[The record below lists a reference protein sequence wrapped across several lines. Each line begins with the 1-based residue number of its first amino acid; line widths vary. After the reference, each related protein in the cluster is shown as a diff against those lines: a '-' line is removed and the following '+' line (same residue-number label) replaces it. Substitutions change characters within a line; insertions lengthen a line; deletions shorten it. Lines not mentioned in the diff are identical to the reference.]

1 MPGGAAAPQPA
12 AWHLCL
18 LALHR
23 STAGQACT
31 CRMGA
36 CASPPGGGKGLHSG
50 AARSAAPKPMQHA
63 CQPARRTHRRLRG
76 PPPEVDAAPASSR
89 AGTALSA
96 GAPSAGVLGSP
107 PAVSSSVQ
115 PRPSSTAAC
124 ACAPPGAGGGAAPR
138 SAAPVRPP
146 LQPPSSPDMDAS
158 TAAHTPLLRATG
170 LRRAGRP
177 RRAVAPKQ
185 ERTSMLGGVMRW
197 RFMSRSLCMQWNSR
211 A

>member
-115 PRPSSTAAC
+115 PRPSSARRSNDAVR
-124 ACAPPGAGGGAAPR
+124 ALRLGAPHLSVRRLHRLGSIHRRPSARAPR
-138 SAAPVRPP
+138 TSRLIHLRPWR
-146 LQPPSSPDMDAS
+146 
-158 TAAHTPLLRATG
+158 LRG
-170 LRRAGRP
+170 HGRITC
-177 RRAVAPKQ
+177 RII
-185 ERTSMLGGVMRW
+185 MMR
-197 RFMSRSLCMQWNSR
+197 L
-211 A
+211 